1 MGLALPR
8 PVAVLACTVALA
20 SAVAVV
26 ALGAGTALAAKQQTA
41 RSALKSLVTHTSRL
55 PAASAPAAKRKALV
69 RLARHARRSAKRRP
83 CAAVRDLARF
93 RRVVRGIRVKT
104 GSRKLRRAGQRLGAL
119 GPASLTASRLLLG
132 SRRTR
137 RCGGGL
143 SATTRDAPKVRVV
156 ASDSRRLR
164 VRVTLPELHFAAR
177 QAGGKTWTKLGLRS
191 SDAPGPP
198 GTPAIPVVSDFL
210 AVPDGAHMRLKTND
224 VDTVVVDGVDVFPAQ
239 PDPVDDVT
247 APPDFHAPPFA
258 SAPFQLN
265 RRAYS
270 RDRAYPAKSVD
281 ADSLGRMRDLNLGA
295 LQIAAAQY
303 NPDSKR
309 LAIVKS
315 VDVTITFTGG
325 SHRFSDELS
334 SPWEQGQRRLAGGL
348 LNSDAISIS
357 PDRFFPWRCGEEM
370 MVITNPATLAEANT
384 FATARNAA
392 GIRTR
397 VFQTGTGP
405 GFVGTTPTDI
415 QTFIRSHVNDTGCIR
430 PGYVAILGDDELVPT
445 FPGIGGIESDLEYS
459 LANGSD
465 EMPDIA
471 VGRITGDSPAQVGTA
486 IDKII
491 AYENSPPDG
500 EWLRRATIAAEFQDD
515 EAPDENEDR
524 TFILFAEVLRNGLR
538 APFVRTDRVY
548 ATYPIGAVDPHGFRT
563 GEPLPAELRKPEFA
577 WDGDTAD
584 IAADWNEGRFMMVHR
599 DHGWPEGWDNP
610 RFSSDDVAAV
620 TNGAELPVVLSIN
633 CSSGAFQD
641 SDNSFVGAALA
652 NPHGGAVG
660 AFGDTE
666 VSPTD
671 HNTQIAWGF
680 ADALIPRVLPSEG
693 PATRQRAGDALIHGK
708 ARLAGIWPPSG
719 PGIAGGDGGTRAEL
733 YLWHWFGD
741 PTMQMWG
748 GEPPEIPDPSRFDA
762 EFVREIGPLP
772 PHPPPYWVSVSL
784 PAEFNGQVFS
794 VLRNGEV
801 IGKAIADGG
810 RANIPATL
818 ADGSDSPG
826 QLQVAFEAD
835 GSPPATL
842 DVRNE
847 PPRRAT
853 SITQAC
859 SGGNLA
865 KDPIVVDGSLSGAPT
880 GSLVTVTYQHE
891 QGRTETVQDTTDA
904 QGNFNTSL
912 VTNQAGKWTMTA
924 RYAGT
929 DEYEPSEGTPC
940 EIAPG

>member
-1 MGLALPR
+1 MGLARPR
-8 PVAVLACTVALA
+8 LVAVFACAATLLLA
-20 SAVAVV
+20 
-26 ALGAGTALAAKQQTA
+26 AGGGEALAAKKPTA
-41 RSALKSLVTHTSRL
+41 KSALRTLVKQTRTL
-55 PAASAPAAKRKALV
+55 PAPAAPAAQRRALK
-69 RLARHARRSAKRRP
+69 RLARHAARSARRRP

-93 RRVVRGIRVKT
+93 RRVVRGIRVRT
-104 GSRKLRRAGQRLGAL
+104 GSRKLRRAGQRVAAL
-119 GPASLTASRLLLG
+119 GPASLTASRLLLA

-137 RCGGGL
+137 RCGGGF
-143 SATTRDAPKVRVV
+143 SATTREAPKVRIV
-156 ASDSRRLR
+156 ASNSRRLR
-164 VRVTLPELHFAAR
+164 IRVTLPELHFAAR
-177 QAGGKTWTKLGLRS
+177 QAGGRTWTELGLRT
-191 SDAPGPP
+191 SDAPSRP
-198 GTPAIPVVSDFL
+198 GTPAIPVVSDFF
-210 AVPDGAHMRLKTND
+210 AVPDGARMRLRTND
-224 VDTVVVDGVDVFPAQ
+224 VDRVAVDGVDVFPAQ

-265 RRAYS
+265 RRAYTS
-270 RDRAYPAKSVD
+270 DRRFPARTAD
-281 ADSLGRMRDLNLGA
+281 ADSLGRMRDLNLSA
-295 LQIAAAQY
+295 LKVAAAQY
-303 NPDSKR
+303 NPDSRR
-309 LAIVKS
+309 LWIVRS
-315 VDVTITFTGG
+315 VDVTVTFTGG

-334 SPWEQGQRRLAGGL
+334 SPWEQGQRRLADGL
-348 LNSDAISIS
+348 LNSGAIRIS
-357 PDRFFPWRCGEEM
+357 PDRFFPSRCGEEM
-370 MVITNPATLAEANT
+370 MVVTSPATLAQANT
-384 FATARNAA
+384 FASARNAA

-397 VFQTGTGP
+397 VFQTGAGP
-405 GFVGTTPTDI
+405 GFIGTTPNEI
-415 QTFIRSHVNDTGCIR
+415 QTFIRSHVNDTACIR

-465 EMPDIA
+465 EMPDVA
-471 VGRITGDSPAQVGTA
+471 VGRITGDTPAQVGTA
-486 IDKII
+486 IDKIV
-491 AYENSPPDG
+491 AYETSPPGG

-538 APFVRTDRVY
+538 APFVGADRVY
-548 ATYPIGAVDPHGFRT
+548 ATYPIGAVDPHGYRT

-599 DHGWPEGWDNP
+599 DHGWPRGWDNP
-610 RFSSDDVAAV
+610 RFASEDVAAT
-620 TNGAELPVVLSIN
+620 TNGTELPVVLSIN

-641 SDNSFVGAALA
+641 DDSSFVGAALA
-652 NPHGGAVG
+652 NPNGGAVG

-680 ADALIPRVLPSEG
+680 ADALIPRILPSEG
-693 PATRQRAGDALIHGK
+693 PADRQRVGDALMHGK
-708 ARLAGIWPPSG
+708 ARLASIWRPSG
-719 PGIAGGDGGTRAEL
+719 PGIDGGDGGTRAEL

-748 GEPPEIPDPSRFDA
+748 GEPPEIQDPSRFDA
-762 EFVREIGPLP
+762 QFTREIGPP
-772 PHPPPYWVSVSL
+772 PPDPPPYWVSVSL
-784 PAEFNGQVFS
+784 PAEFNGQAFS
-794 VLRNGEV
+794 ILRNGAV
-801 IGKAIADGG
+801 IGKALADGG

-826 QLQVAFEAD
+826 QLQVALEAD
-835 GSPPATL
+835 GSPPVTI

-847 PPRRAT
+847 PPPRAT

-859 SGGNLA
+859 SGGNTA
-865 KDPIVVDGSLSGAPT
+865 KDPIVVEGNLSGAPA

-904 QGNFNTSL
+904 QGSFQTSL

-929 DEYEPSEGTPC
+929 DEYEPSEGNPC
-940 EIAPG
+940 EVAPN

>member
-1 MGLALPR
+1 MGLARPR
-8 PVAVLACTVALA
+8 LVAVLACAGALLLLVAGGGETFAAKKPTAKSALRTLVKQTGKLPA
-20 SAVAVV
+20 SA
-26 ALGAGTALAAKQQTA
+26 
-41 RSALKSLVTHTSRL
+41 
-55 PAASAPAAKRKALV
+55 APAAKRRALT

-119 GPASLTASRLLLG
+119 NPASLTASRLLLG
-132 SRRTR
+132 SSRTR

-143 SATTRDAPKVRVV
+143 GATTSDAPKVRVV

-177 QAGGKTWTKLGLRS
+177 QAQGRTWTELGLRT

-198 GTPAIPVVSDFL
+198 GTPGIPVVSDFF
-210 AVPDGAHMRLKTND
+210 AVPDGARMRLKTND
-224 VDTVVVDGVDVFPAQ
+224 VDRVVVDGVDVFPAQ
-239 PDPVDDVT
+239 PDAVDDVT

-270 RDRAYPAKSVD
+270 RDTAFPAKPADV
-281 ADSLGRMRDLNLGA
+281 DSLGRMRDLRLGA
-295 LQIAAAQY
+295 FQIAAAQY
-303 NPDSKR
+303 NPDSGR
-309 LAIVKS
+309 LAIVRS
-315 VDVTITFTGG
+315 VDLTVTFTGG

-334 SPWEQGQRRLAGGL
+334 SPWEQGQRRLADGL
-348 LNSDAISIS
+348 LNSGAIRIS
-357 PDRFFPWRCGEEM
+357 PDRIFPWRCGEEM
-370 MVITNPATLAEANT
+370 MVITNPATLTQANT
-384 FATARNAA
+384 FANARNAA

-397 VFQTGTGP
+397 VFQTGDAP
-405 GFVGTTPTDI
+405 GFIGTTPSAI
-415 QTFIRSHVNDTGCIR
+415 QTFIRSHVNDTACIR

-465 EMPDIA
+465 EMSDIA
-471 VGRITGDSPAQVGTA
+471 VGRITGNTTAQVGTA
-486 IDKII
+486 INKII
-491 AYENSPPDG
+491 AYENSPPGG
-500 EWLRRATIAAEFQDD
+500 EWLQRATIAAEFQDD
-515 EAPDENEDR
+515 EAPDQNEDR

-538 APFVRTDRVY
+538 APFVGADRIY
-548 ATYPIGAVDPHGFRT
+548 ATYPPGAVDPLGYRS
-563 GEPLPAELRKPEFA
+563 GEPLPAELRKPGFA

-584 IAADWNEGRFMMVHR
+584 IAEDWNEGRFMMVHR

-610 RFSSDDVAAV
+610 RFSSDDVAAT

-641 SDNSFVGAALA
+641 TDNSFVGAALA
-652 NPHGGAVG
+652 NPNGGAVG

-671 HNTQIAWGF
+671 QNTQIALGF
-680 ADALIPRVLPSEG
+680 ADALIPRILPSEG
-693 PATRQRAGDALIHGK
+693 PATRQRAGDALMHGK
-708 ARLAGIWPPSG
+708 VRLSGIWPPSG
-719 PGIAGGDGGTRAEL
+719 PGITGGDGGTRAEL

-748 GEPPEIPDPSRFDA
+748 GEPPEIPDPGRFEA
-762 EFVREIGPLP
+762 EFVREIGPQP
-772 PHPPPYWVSVSL
+772 PDPPPYWVTLTL

-794 VLRNGEV
+794 ILRNGEV

-818 ADGSDSPG
+818 ADGTDSPG
-826 QLQVAFEAD
+826 QLEVAFEAD
-835 GSPPATL
+835 GSRPARI

-859 SGGNLA
+859 SGGSMA
-865 KDPIVVDGSLSGAPT
+865 KDPIVVDGSLSGAPA
-880 GSLVTVTYQHE
+880 GSVVTVTYQHE

-904 QGNFNTSL
+904 QGNFKTSL
-912 VTNQAGKWTMTA
+912 VTNQAGNWTMTA
-924 RYAGT
+924 RYAGN
-929 DEYEPSEGTPC
+929 DEYEPSEGTAC
-940 EIAPG
+940 VITPG

>member
-1 MGLALPR
+1 MGLARPR
-8 PVAVLACTVALA
+8 LVAVFACAAGLLLCAGGGEA
-20 SAVAVV
+20 SA
-26 ALGAGTALAAKQQTA
+26 AKKPTA
-41 RSALKSLVTHTSRL
+41 RSELRTLVRQTGTL
-55 PAASAPAAKRKALV
+55 PAPAAPAAKRRALT
-69 RLARHARRSAKRRP
+69 RLARHAARSARGRP

-93 RRVVRGIRVKT
+93 RRVLRGIRVKT
-104 GSRKLRRAGQRLGAL
+104 GSRKLRRAGRRLAAL
-119 GPASLTASRLLLG
+119 NPASLTASRLLLA

-143 SATTRDAPKVRVV
+143 SATTREAPKVRVV
-156 ASDSRRLR
+156 ASNGRRLR

-177 QAGGKTWTKLGLRS
+177 QAGGRTWTELAVRT
-191 SDAPGPP
+191 SDAPDRP
-198 GTPAIPVVSDFL
+198 GTPAIPVVSDFF
-210 AVPDGAHMRLKTND
+210 AVPDGARMRLKTND
-224 VDTVVVDGVDVFPAQ
+224 VDRVVVDGVDVFPAQ
-239 PDPVDDVT
+239 PDPVDAVT

-270 RDRAYPAKSVD
+270 RDTAFPAKTVD

-303 NPDSKR
+303 NPASKR
-309 LAIVKS
+309 LAIVRS
-315 VDVTITFTGG
+315 VDVTVTFAGG

-334 SPWEQGQRRLAGGL
+334 SPWEQGQRRLADGL
-348 LNSDAISIS
+348 LNGGAISIS

-370 MVITNPATLAEANT
+370 MVITNPATLTEANT
-384 FATARNAA
+384 FASARNAA

-397 VFQTGTGP
+397 VFQTGAAP
-405 GFVGTTPTDI
+405 GFIGTTPSDI
-415 QTFIRSHVNDTGCIR
+415 QAFIRSHLNDKACIR

-471 VGRITGDSPAQVGTA
+471 LGRITGDTPAQVGTA
-486 IDKII
+486 INKII
-491 AYENSPPDG
+491 AYENSPPGG
-500 EWLRRATIAAEFQDD
+500 EWLQRATIAAEFQDD
-515 EAPDENEDR
+515 EAPDQNEDR
-524 TFILFAEVLRNGLR
+524 TFILFAEVLRNGLS
-538 APFVRTDRVY
+538 ALGVGADRVY
-548 ATYPIGAVDPHGFRT
+548 ATYPPGAVDPVGYRS
-563 GEPLPAELRKPEFA
+563 GEPLPAELRKPGFA

-584 IAADWNEGRFMMVHR
+584 IAEDWNEGRFMMVHR
-599 DHGWPEGWDNP
+599 DHGWPDGWDNP
-610 RFSSDDVAAV
+610 RFSSDDVAAT

-641 SDNSFVGAALA
+641 DDTSFVGEALA
-652 NPHGGAVG
+652 NPNGGAVG

-671 HNTQIAWGF
+671 QNTQIALGF

-693 PATRQRAGDALIHGK
+693 PATRQRAGDALMHGK
-708 ARLAGIWPPSG
+708 VRLSGIWPPSG
-719 PGIAGGDGGTRAEL
+719 PGITGGDGGTRAEL

-748 GEPPEIPDPSRFDA
+748 GEPVEPPDPSRFDA
-762 EFVREIGPLP
+762 EFVREIGPP
-772 PHPPPYWVSVSL
+772 PPDPPPYWVTVSL

-794 VLRNGEV
+794 ILRNGEV
-801 IGKAIADGG
+801 IGKGIADGG

-818 ADGSDSPG
+818 ADGADSPG
-826 QLQVAFEAD
+826 QLEVAFEAD
-835 GSPPATL
+835 GSPPARI

-859 SGGNLA
+859 SGGSTA
-865 KDPIVVDGSLSGAPT
+865 KDPVVVEGNLSGAPP

-891 QGRTETVQDTTDA
+891 QGRTETAQGSTDA
-904 QGNFNTSL
+904 QGNFKTSL

-929 DEYEPSEGTPC
+929 DEHAPSEGTSC
-940 EIAPG
+940 VIDISG